1 MNATHNHSLQVSGD
15 FRRDLRVWLA
25 LHDRTASATAAEAAE
40 TLLDAEHDGIVYV
53 PPPPGTH
60 RISFSVPD
68 ALHRR
73 IIANLNDSSDH
84 ALWSHGIRTIRD
96 FYLVALSQ
104 HINSN
109 ATANL

>member
-1 MNATHNHSLQVSGD
+1 MSATHNHSLQVSSD

-25 LHDRTASATAAEAAE
+25 QHDRTASATAAEAAE
-40 TLLDAEHDGIVYV
+40 TLLGAEHDGIVYV

-60 RISFSVPD
+60 RVSFSVPK

-73 IIANLNDSSDH
+73 VIASVNDSSEH

-104 HINSN
+104 HITSN
-109 ATANL
+109 AAANL